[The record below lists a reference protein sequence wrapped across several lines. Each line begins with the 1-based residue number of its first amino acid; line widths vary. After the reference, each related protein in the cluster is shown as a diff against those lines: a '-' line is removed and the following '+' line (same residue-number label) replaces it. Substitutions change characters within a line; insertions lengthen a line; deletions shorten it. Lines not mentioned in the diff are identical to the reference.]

1 MPYILT
7 VSNQKGGVGKTTTAV
22 NLASALAAL
31 GHRTLVVD
39 MDPQGNASS
48 GLGIP
53 KDVAPMGTA
62 DVLLDL
68 REMESVLVPTALE
81 RLDVVPATAEL
92 VGVEMEL
99 VNASRREYRLSDALT
114 HVADRYETVVVDCPP
129 SLNLLTVNA
138 LTAANGVLIPLQTEY
153 YAMEGLSQL
162 VRTIHAVRQKLNP
175 TLERA
180 GVVLTMVD
188 LRNKLSQDVVTQARE
203 VFGAEVFDT
212 VIPRNIRLAEAPS
225 FGKPIHAYDPEC
237 RGARAYTELAQEV
250 LARRG
255 AASPRSAGTS
265 SPARLEE
272 AS

>member
-1 MPYILT
+1 
-7 VSNQKGGVGKTTTAV
+7 
-22 NLASALAAL
+22 
-31 GHRTLVVD
+31 
-39 MDPQGNASS
+39 
-48 GLGIP
+48 
-53 KDVAPMGTA
+53 
-62 DVLLDL
+62 
-68 REMESVLVPTALE
+68 
-81 RLDVVPATAEL
+81 
-92 VGVEMEL
+92 
-99 VNASRREYRLSDALT
+99 
-114 HVADRYETVVVDCPP
+114 VVVDCPP

-175 TLERA
+175 ALERA

-203 VFGAEVFDT
+203 VFGAEVFDS

-255 AASPRSAGTS
+255 ATSTRSVPS
-265 SPARLEE
+265 RLEE

>member
-1 MPYILT
+1 MPHILT
-7 VSNQKGGVGKTTTAV
+7 VSNQKGGVGKTTTAI
-22 NLASALAAL
+22 NLASALAGL

-81 RLDVVPATAEL
+81 RLDVVPATNDL

-99 VNASRREYRLSDALT
+99 VRATRREYRLKDALAQ
-114 HVADRYETVVVDCPP
+114 VAARYESVIVDCPP

-138 LTAANGVLIPLQTEY
+138 LTAATGVLIPLQTEY

-162 VRTIHAVRQKLNP
+162 VRTINAVRQGLNP
-175 TLERA
+175 QLERA
-180 GVVLTMVD
+180 GVILTMVD
-188 LRNKLSQDVVTQARE
+188 VRNKLSQDVATQARE

-225 FGKPIHAYDPEC
+225 FGKPIHAYAPEC
-237 RGARAYTELAQEV
+237 RGARSYTELAQEV
-250 LARRG
+250 LARR
-255 AASPRSAGTS
+255 ASRLDHAPT
-265 SPARLEE
+265 PAKE
-272 AS
+272 AL